1 MLSFTQH
8 QKQGLYNINQ
18 LDFQPLVISNKAAS
32 PLPLTKNPQKKIT
45 RTVNAGGER
54 ERQGSKAE
62 LRRSREIAAESVSER
77 GDWKDGGKI

>member
-45 RTVNAGGER
+45 RTVNAGVER

-62 LRRSREIAAESVSER
+62 LRRSREKAAESVSER
-77 GDWKDGGKI
+77 GEWRDGGKI